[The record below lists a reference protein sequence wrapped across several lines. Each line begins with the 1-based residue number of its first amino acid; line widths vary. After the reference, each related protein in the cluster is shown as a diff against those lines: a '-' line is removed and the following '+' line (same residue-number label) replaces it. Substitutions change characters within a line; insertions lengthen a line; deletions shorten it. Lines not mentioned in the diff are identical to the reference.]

1 MSQHIPHGAVDLSGI
16 IQQPT
21 DGSPTG
27 APVAPA
33 AGQGQVIEL
42 ASVITEANDTTFEQ
56 TMQLSQAVPVILDLG
71 SPRSENSISLTKVLE
86 KLVREQNGRLVL
98 AKVVIDESPALARA
112 LQVQGVP
119 TVLALIAGQP
129 VPLFQGGAPEE
140 QIRQVFTQLIQL
152 AEQQGVR
159 GQVRV
164 TGEEG
169 DAQPEEAP
177 VNPAHLPAIEAIE
190 RGDYTAAIEVYEKVL
205 TNAPADDEA
214 RAALAQVRLL
224 HRLSGLSSEEI
235 RRAAADNQADVEA
248 QLRVADLD
256 VSGGHIED
264 AFSRLLDLFS
274 TADEDAQTAIREHL
288 LDLFLVVGTAD
299 ARVIAARGKLAN
311 LLF

>member
-16 IQQPT
+16 IQQPE
-21 DGSPTG
+21 GAPATG
-27 APVAPA
+27 APTAPST
-33 AGQGQVIEL
+33 GQDQTVEL
-42 ASVITEANDTTFEQ
+42 PSVVTEANDTTFEH
-56 TMQLSQAVPVILDLG
+56 TMQLSQAVPVIIDLG
-71 SPRSENSISLTKVLE
+71 SPRSENSVSLTKTLE

-140 QIRQVFTQLIQL
+140 QIRQVFAQLIQL

-164 TGEEG
+164 TGEEEEP
-169 DAQPEEAP
+169 QPEEPP

-190 RGDYTAAIEVYEKVL
+190 RGDYATAVEVYEKVL

-224 HRLSGLSSEEI
+224 HRLSGSSSEEI
-235 RRAAADNQADVEA
+235 RRAAADNPTDVDA

-264 AFSRLLDLFS
+264 AFGRLLDLFS
-274 TADEDAQTAIREHL
+274 TADEDARTRIREHL
-288 LDLFLVVGTAD
+288 LDLFLVVGAGD
-299 ARVIAARGKLAN
+299 ARVASARGKLTN